1 MKGKNGILA
10 NRGAIVD
17 TWLEVKGKSYAE
29 SRLSLDTRH
38 ANIYGVD
45 GALPLTVASDE
56 PLVLKVETPDAG
68 YEMTRFAVRY
78 GKNLDG
84 GSTENGVQQWT
95 EQDLTPAAD
104 GTVTLPASVMQATC
118 VSLRTTNRVKNAKY
132 IPGFVDEFD
141 TPRRFAAQ

>member
-1 MKGKNGILA
+1 MAPGRYRVRFKVDWDNIDPAGSLGSENNVKGKNGILA

-17 TWLEVKGKSYAE
+17 TWLEVKGKAYAE

-68 YEMTRFAVRY
+68 YEMTPLCRA
-78 GKNLDG
+78 
-84 GSTENGVQQWT
+84 
-95 EQDLTPAAD
+95 
-104 GTVTLPASVMQATC
+104 
-118 VSLRTTNRVKNAKY
+118 LR
-132 IPGFVDEFD
+132 
-141 TPRRFAAQ
+141 